1 MAKNQDVLVENNQA
15 HAQTH
20 NQEQAKAR
28 NEQPKHEEA
37 LPSSPQ
43 GSKNRK
49 ETRVKQIALIQR
61 QEDGAVRVSF
71 EADEHG
77 ARPGPMMLNA
87 EEGKKVPDGD
97 DRGYIC
103 EYDDGSYE
111 WKASAEVEKNRQQR

>member
-1 MAKNQDVLVENNQA
+1 MAKHQDVLVE
-15 HAQTH
+15 TH

-43 GSKNRK
+43 GSKDRK
-49 ETRVKQIALIQR
+49 EARAKKIALVQR

-71 EADEHG
+71 EADDHG

-87 EEGKKVPDGD
+87 EEGKKVPEGD
-97 DRGYIC
+97 DRGYMV

-111 WKASAEVEKNRQQR
+111 WKASAEAEKK